1 MTDQS
6 IYDLHRQ
13 NLLDYRTSKRLSG
26 KNYPS
31 TFVELYRTLAKL
43 HDDCRTL
50 PVGEAVSHIFTALPL
65 KILAAC
71 YFHGEQAVANL
82 EKLRQQAELLGRED
96 GSMTFKEAIRQ
107 LQQRVLDVKEEGE
120 SVLAEENIDA
130 VRIMS
135 IHKSKG
141 LEFPIVVLA
150 GCHSGTDG
158 RQSRTA
164 EALFDWSSGL
174 TGIHV
179 GRFTDLAGLY
189 INEKNRLRAKEEQK
203 RVLYVAMT
211 RAREHLIISSGPS
224 TKKTTGSFVAIL
236 DEALQD
242 HITGA
247 EQSTVVEIG
256 PAKLDIQIVEASLTA
271 PGRAKSQNP
280 TTEKKRNWQPYVDT
294 WARRRSAYEA
304 AIKTPVFVTPTLL
317 KQQEQEMA
325 ETCEPNATAFHT
337 VARLPCSLEN

>member
-1 MTDQS
+1 M
-6 IYDLHRQ
+6 
-13 NLLDYRTSKRLSG
+13 LDVSRTS
-26 KNYPS
+26 PACIS
-31 TFVELYRTLAKL
+31 TR
-43 HDDCRTL
+43 
-50 PVGEAVSHIFTALPL
+50 
-65 KILAAC
+65 
-71 YFHGEQAVANL
+71 
-82 EKLRQQAELLGRED
+82 
-96 GSMTFKEAIRQ
+96 
-107 LQQRVLDVKEEGE
+107 
-120 SVLAEENIDA
+120 
-130 VRIMS
+130 
-135 IHKSKG
+135 
-141 LEFPIVVLA
+141 
-150 GCHSGTDG
+150 
-158 RQSRTA
+158 
-164 EALFDWSSGL
+164 
-174 TGIHV
+174 
-179 GRFTDLAGLY
+179 
-189 INEKNRLRAKEEQK
+189 KNRLRAKEEQK

-294 WARRRSAYEA
+294 WAHRRSAYEA

-325 ETCEPNATAFHT
+325 ESAEPNATGFIQSHAFH
-337 VARLPCSLEN
+337 ARWRISAPLS